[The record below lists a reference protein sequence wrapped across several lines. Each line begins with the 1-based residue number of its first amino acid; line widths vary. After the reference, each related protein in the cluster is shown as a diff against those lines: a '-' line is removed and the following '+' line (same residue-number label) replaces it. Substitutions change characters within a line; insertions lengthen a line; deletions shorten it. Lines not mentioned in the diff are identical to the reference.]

1 MIDIFSNRTPLEKE
15 WSKLEKQE
23 CDFKIKRQNKRASKL
38 EQLLEE
44 KVPPK
49 LQETL
54 NKAFAKAFQ
63 LVFEKGTG
71 VIEKT
76 YNKNERETL
85 YEANNFVEQRNGTRK
100 ALKVFSK
107 NAKSTGIKNT
117 AFSYISGVGLGFLG
131 IGIPDIVLFI
141 GTLLKSIYEIA
152 ISYGYDYT
160 TPNEQKFILNI
171 IRGGVAYGEAF
182 SDIEYQLNLDISS
195 GMPEN
200 LTEISQL
207 IDATSEGLSGELL
220 YMKFVQ
226 GIPIV
231 GAVGGFFDGVYMRNI
246 TKYAEL
252 KYRRRFYT
260 DKKNGVK

>member
-1 MIDIFSNRTPLEKE
+1 MDIFSKRTPLEKE

-23 CDFKIKRQNKRASKL
+23 REFRIKRQNKRASKL

-54 NKAFAKAFQ
+54 DKTFAKAFQ
-63 LVFEKGTG
+63 IVFEKGTG
-71 VIEKT
+71 VIEKI
-76 YNKNERETL
+76 YRKNEKETK
-85 YEANNFVEQRNGTRK
+85 YQINNLVEQRHGTRK
-100 ALKVFSK
+100 SLKVFSK
-107 NAKSTGIKNT
+107 SAKSSGRKNT

-160 TPNEQKFILNI
+160 SPNEQKFILNI
-171 IRGGVAYGEAF
+171 IRGGVAHGDAF
-182 SDIEYQLNLDISS
+182 SDLEYKLNLDISD
-195 GMPEN
+195 GIPEDEA
-200 LTEISQL
+200 EILDL
-207 IDATSEGLSGELL
+207 INATSEGLSGELL

-226 GIPIV
+226 GIPVV

-252 KYRRRFYT
+252 KYRRRFYM
-260 DKKNGVK
+260 DKKNGLK